1 MTTTNDNNS
10 NNKGK
15 VYLVQPET
23 IHSHNLF
30 LVKHTVPLAGQDELL
45 QGPLDQFPKK
55 TIQLPINCFNTN
67 INNDDTILEFPL
79 TQRDPV
85 GERKISIFGHL
96 LNGSNFLFNT
106 FTLNRIGQTNLVLV
120 KDVMKAL
127 QFEQSMSLFLQ
138 QYSYLLPHTPTRDDM
153 VFLYEQNI
161 IKHTGSNIETSA
173 LQERESFIFITC
185 KNAFVVFGA
194 AIIAS
199 GHRLADDYWE
209 SFGKQQG
216 FTQHHRVH
224 KLPQR
229 LINLVYQ
236 LKPSLNKSSF
246 EKIEAE
252 DHIISQ
258 NEINNSSDNDSSSID
273 PISFG
278 SPYPTITEQPSKE
291 IRDEYIEQ
299 FSKGQHIMTVMP
311 GQSINDALELTA
323 QFKIPKYHSKNSFL
337 QASQM
342 KALDVPIGKPL
353 GEHNNNSNA
362 DTTNAASLSSMT
374 SFSNS
379 VKSAGRTNSNLNF
392 NNYSDNVESET
403 TTAAASPNFSTSKPM
418 SRMLSNLL
426 DNSSNNNN
434 MTKSKKNDDNSDSPA
449 TPSASHTTHSKTNAI
464 LNINGWKFET
474 LPIRENP
481 IQMMNAI
488 NDTHTYRGLP
498 IYERDSLLVKLKTL
512 TPNQIKEIEYS
523 HDSLFFNTGIQR
535 MRSIR
540 KKKWGKYW
548 QYKTGIPIG
557 LKRNQVKQ
565 LQTKTLSDI
574 LAFEDI
580 QEIFNEET
588 NTDEIHTTKRV
599 PNANFLGYANIKSRK
614 PPYATIPEEVL
625 KQMRINGNVGQ
636 HVVQTTSIPDKE
648 VLNDKKNDMEQA
660 IKNEKKSA

>member
-10 NNKGK
+10 NNNKGK
-15 VYLVQPET
+15 AYLVQPET
-23 IHSHNLF
+23 LHSHDLF

-45 QGPLDQFPKK
+45 QGPLNQFPKK

-79 TQRDPV
+79 SQRDPV

-120 KDVMKAL
+120 KDLMKAL
-127 QFEQSMSLFLQ
+127 QFEQSMPVFLQ
-138 QYSYLLPHTPTRDDM
+138 QHSYLLTHIPTRDDM

-161 IKHTGSNIETSA
+161 IKHTGSNIETST
-173 LQERESFIFITC
+173 LQERENLLFITC

-229 LINLVYQ
+229 LINLVCQ

-258 NEINNSSDNDSSSID
+258 NDSSSSSYVD

-353 GEHNNNSNA
+353 EEQNNNSNT

-426 DNSSNNNN
+426 DSSNNNN
-434 MTKSKKNDDNSDSPA
+434 NSMTKSKKNDDNSDSPA
-449 TPSASHTTHSKTNAI
+449 TPSASHTTTSHSKTNAI

-481 IQMMNAI
+481 IQMMNSI

-523 HDSLFFNTGIQR
+523 HDSLFLNTGIQR

-557 LKRNQVKQ
+557 LKKNQVKQ

>member
-1 MTTTNDNNS
+1 MTTTTTNDNI
-10 NNKGK
+10 KGK
-15 VYLVQPET
+15 IHLVQPET
-23 IHSHNLF
+23 LYSHNLF

-45 QGPLDQFPKK
+45 QGPLNQFPKK
-55 TIQLPINCFNTN
+55 TIQLPSNCFNTN
-67 INNDDTILEFPL
+67 INNDDNTILEYPL
-79 TQRDPV
+79 NQRDPV

-106 FTLNRIGQTNLVLV
+106 FTLTRIGQTNLVLV

-127 QFEQSMSLFLQ
+127 QFDQSMPLFLQ
-138 QYSYLLPHTPTRDDM
+138 QYSYLLSNTPTIED
-153 VFLYEQNI
+153 VIFLYENNI
-161 IKHTGSNIETSA
+161 IKHTGSNLETST
-173 LQERESFIFITC
+173 LQERESFKFITC
-185 KNAFVVFGA
+185 KTAFVVFGA

-236 LKPSLNKSSF
+236 LKPSLNSSLF
-246 EKIEAE
+246 EKIEIE
-252 DHIISQ
+252 DHIISKS
-258 NEINNSSDNDSSSID
+258 EIHSDSSSAD

-323 QFKIPKYHSKNSFL
+323 QFKVPKYHSKNSFL

-353 GEHNNNSNA
+353 EEQNNNSNT
-362 DTTNAASLSSMT
+362 DTNVASLSSMT

-379 VKSAGRTNSNLNF
+379 VKTAARTNSNLNF
-392 NNYSDNVESET
+392 NNFSDNVESET
-403 TTAAASPNFSTSKPM
+403 TTAAASPNFTTSKPM

-426 DNSSNNNN
+426 DSSNGNGIV
-434 MTKSKKNDDNSDSPA
+434 KSKRNDDNSDSPA
-449 TPSASHTTHSKTNAI
+449 TPSALHTTTSHSKTNAV

-474 LPIRENP
+474 LPIRENQ

-523 HDSLFFNTGIQR
+523 HDSLFLNTGIQR

-557 LKRNQVKQ
+557 LKKNQVKQ

-588 NTDEIHTTKRV
+588 NTDEIRTTKRV

-614 PPYATIPEEVL
+614 PPYATIPPEVL
-625 KQMRINGNVGQ
+625 KEMRTNGNAGQ

-660 IKNEKKSA
+660 IKNEKNAV

>member
-1 MTTTNDNNS
+1 MTTTTTTNDNI
-10 NNKGK
+10 KGK
-15 VYLVQPET
+15 IHLVQPET
-23 IHSHNLF
+23 LHSHNLF

-45 QGPLDQFPKK
+45 QGPLNQFPKK
-55 TIQLPINCFNTN
+55 TIQLPSNCFNTN
-67 INNDDTILEFPL
+67 INNDDNTILEYPL
-79 TQRDPV
+79 NQRDPV

-106 FTLNRIGQTNLVLV
+106 FTLTRIGQTNLVLV

-127 QFEQSMSLFLQ
+127 QFDQSMPLFLQ
-138 QYSYLLPHTPTRDDM
+138 QYSYLLSNTPTIED
-153 VFLYEQNI
+153 VIFLYENNI
-161 IKHTGSNIETSA
+161 IKHTGSNLETST
-173 LQERESFIFITC
+173 LQERESFKFITC
-185 KNAFVVFGA
+185 KTAFVVFGA

-236 LKPSLNKSSF
+236 LKPSLNSSLF
-246 EKIEAE
+246 EKIEIE
-252 DHIISQ
+252 DHIISKS
-258 NEINNSSDNDSSSID
+258 EIHSDSSSAD

-323 QFKIPKYHSKNSFL
+323 QFKVPKYHSKNSFL

-353 GEHNNNSNA
+353 EEQNNNSNT
-362 DTTNAASLSSMT
+362 DTNVASLSSMT

-379 VKSAGRTNSNLNF
+379 VKTAGRTNSNLNF
-392 NNYSDNVESET
+392 NNFSDNVESET
-403 TTAAASPNFSTSKPM
+403 TTAAASPNFTTSKPM

-426 DNSSNNNN
+426 DSSNGNGIV
-434 MTKSKKNDDNSDSPA
+434 KSKRNDDNSDSPA
-449 TPSASHTTHSKTNAI
+449 TPSALHTTTSHSKTNAV

-474 LPIRENP
+474 LPIRENQ

-523 HDSLFFNTGIQR
+523 HDSLFLNTGIQR

-557 LKRNQVKQ
+557 LKKNQVKQ

-588 NTDEIHTTKRV
+588 NTDEIRTTKRV

-614 PPYATIPEEVL
+614 PPYATIPPEVL
-625 KQMRINGNVGQ
+625 KEMRTNGNAGQ

-660 IKNEKKSA
+660 IKNEKKAV